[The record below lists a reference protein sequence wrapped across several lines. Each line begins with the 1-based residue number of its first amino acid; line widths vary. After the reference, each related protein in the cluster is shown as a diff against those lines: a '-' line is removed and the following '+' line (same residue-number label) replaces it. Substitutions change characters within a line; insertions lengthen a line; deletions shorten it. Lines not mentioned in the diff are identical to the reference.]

1 MLTRG
6 SRSRRRARAVA
17 LHPTPREQAEQILR
31 DHRDLV
37 LALVHEVRTP
47 LAVIRAQADVL
58 EEEDSSGTAEAIAAV
73 REAVGQV
80 FALTD
85 DLLVMAREDPERLPM
100 ASGIVI
106 PAVRAV
112 VPALVERGVA
122 RNVLVRCDVE
132 HGLPPAYGVGPT
144 LQSVLHDLG
153 AYLVDRVPSGAV
165 VTLAVVAHAGGG
177 VELSVA
183 TDAWRDTPGR
193 PDRGGPSPLLAAVMR
208 RRVESL
214 GGAFAWQALPPRY
227 AITLQGVGAGASS
240 APGRERRVRKAASAA
255 APR

>member
-1 MLTRG
+1 MRR
-6 SRSRRRARAVA
+6 SRSPRRGRQAELR
-17 LHPTPREQAEQILR
+17 PTPREQAEQILR

-58 EEEDSSGTAEAIAAV
+58 EDDASAGAADAIAVV

-85 DLLVMAREDPERLPM
+85 DLLAMAREDAEQLPL
-100 ASGIVI
+100 AAGLVI

-112 VPALVERGVA
+112 VPALVDRGAV
-122 RNVLVRCDVE
+122 RNVTVHCDVE
-132 HGLPPAYGVGPT
+132 HGLPAAYGVGPA
-144 LQSVLHDLG
+144 LQAVLHDLG
-153 AYLVDRVPSGAV
+153 AYLVDRVPSGGV
-165 VTLAVVAHAGGG
+165 VTLAATSHVGGG

-183 TDAWRDTPGR
+183 TDEWRDTPGR
-193 PDRGGPSPLLAAVMR
+193 PDRGGPSPLLAAVTR

-214 GGAFAWQALPPRY
+214 GGAFAWRALPPRY
-227 AITLQGVGAGASS
+227 SIALPRVGPDASS
-240 APGRERRVRKAASAA
+240 ASVPERRIRKVASAA